1 MNTDFDS
8 YIQHYA
14 GQISKIQ
21 HLDEPLAANE
31 WNQGLGRDEVEQTF
45 KTFIEAQLTKETPTP
60 RELRIKIL
68 GEMTPEEIKMV
79 IIVADYVKQVHGL
92 KTSLD
97 TKAIPIKESTQ
108 RRQCPKEEHE
118 QYDVVSQLEE
128 MSQERTD
135 DEIILCFTN
144 KDLYPASHPDIDF
157 IYGVGYESIG
167 CGLFSSYRM
176 GEHKTPEQFE
186 SCLKRLMRLAIH
198 ELAHM
203 RGLDH
208 CTTASC
214 NIAGVETPED
224 IDAAPHHFC
233 AKDAAK
239 LSALNNEKIKTLYER
254 QAQFFRDFQEKYELE
269 IDFKTEIF
277 ELEKRISILDK

>member
-1 MNTDFDS
+1 MS
-8 YIQHYA
+8 P
-14 GQISKIQ
+14 K
-21 HLDEPLAANE
+21 E
-31 WNQGLGRDEVEQTF
+31 
-45 KTFIEAQLTKETPTP
+45 IE
-60 RELRIKIL
+60 
-68 GEMTPEEIKMV
+68 MV
-79 IIVADYVKQVHGL
+79 KIVADYVDKVHGL

-97 TKAIPIKESTQ
+97 TAAIPIKESTE

-128 MSQERTD
+128 ISQERKE
-135 DEIILCFTN
+135 DEIVLCFTN

-157 IYGVGYESIG
+157 IYGVGYEHIG
-167 CGLFSSYRM
+167 CGLFSSFRM
-176 GEHKTPEQFE
+176 GERETPEQFE

-224 IDAAPHHFC
+224 IDASPHYFC

-254 QAQFFRDFQEKYELE
+254 QAQFFRDFQENHGRAINFKAEIAEL
-269 IDFKTEIF
+269 D
-277 ELEKRISILDK
+277 KRINTLDK